1 MSELTEKLDAIVD
14 CVNRAAPKDVAT
26 VRRLLSESYPNLAVT
41 KQDARA
47 LLELLD
53 RQRFVPVL
61 QPAPTSFVIQVL
73 RALLVRYGAAELKE
87 MVDAMG

>member
-53 RQRFVPVL
+53 LQR
-61 QPAPTSFVIQVL
+61 
-73 RALLVRYGAAELKE
+73 
-87 MVDAMG
+87 